1 MVYHGSMISKLTKPL
16 EILEGIFRNWGG
28 GGRGSHYTF
37 QFIRAAKCEKS
48 IISMQNI
55 GVLIFA
61 DRVVANTIVY
71 AIPLIFVLIAGRK

>member
-1 MVYHGSMISKLTKPL
+1 MISKLTKPL

-48 IISMQNI
+48 IILYTEI
-55 GVLIFA
+55 FVRVVLIDSA
-61 DRVVANTIVY
+61 EMSI
-71 AIPLIFVLIAGRK
+71 

>member
-1 MVYHGSMISKLTKPL
+1 LRESL
-16 EILEGIFRNWGG
+16 ETEGVRS
-28 GGRGSHYTF
+28 SHYTF

-55 GVLIFA
+55 GGVLIFA

>member
-1 MVYHGSMISKLTKPL
+1 MVYHGSMISRLTKPL

-28 GGRGSHYTF
+28 RGSHYTF
-37 QFIRAAKCEKS
+37 QFIRAAKREKS

-71 AIPLIFVLIAGRK
+71 AIPLIFILIASRK

>member
-1 MVYHGSMISKLTKPL
+1 MVYHGSMISRLTKPL
-16 EILEGIFRNWGG
+16 EILEGIFRNWG